1 MSKGLKR
8 QYGLTL
14 VELMVATTLSLVLL
28 AGVLVVFAAN
38 KTTYRMQ
45 NGLGTLQENG
55 RYAMRQIV
63 NDLQLAGFG
72 GCLSPNLQPRPRVI
86 NLVDGSPGYLDDF
99 TNGEFFSG
107 DDDGGSSFDGRAM
120 AGGTDA
126 IEIRGPLRS
135 AVAYVTG
142 EVNAAGNV
150 TVKDD
155 ATGVFSANDYLLISD
170 CAGADIFQATNV
182 QLTGGNTAI
191 AHADTGNTQAN
202 LSRAFAAD
210 AVVTGFATHTYFVAD
225 TGRDNGSGQ
234 DVTALYRFD
243 GTSAVELVDGVENL
257 QIEYALDTDGN
268 GRIDAFSDADGLSAA
283 QWAEVAA
290 IRIYL
295 LMNSVEAASAVVAPY
310 TYFPAQDTPITPDA
324 NDFRLRQEFSSLV
337 SVRNAVQ

>member
-1 MSKGLKR
+1 MSKGFKR
-8 QYGLTL
+8 QSGLTL

-72 GCLSPNLQPRPRVI
+72 GCLSPNLEPRPRVI
-86 NLVDGSPGYLDDF
+86 NLVDGSPTYL
-99 TNGEFFSG
+99 NEFAGGAFFAG
-107 DDDGGSSFDGRAM
+107 DDNGGSTYDGKAM
-120 AGGTDA
+120 SVGTDA

-135 AVAYVTG
+135 TVAYVTG
-142 EVNAAGNV
+142 GVNAAANV

-155 ATGVFSANDYLLISD
+155 VTGTFAANDYLLISD

-182 QLTGGNTAI
+182 QLVAGDTAI

-210 AVVTGFATHTYFVAD
+210 SVVTKLATHTYFIAD
-225 TGRDNGSGQ
+225 TGRTNASGQ
-234 DVTALYRFD
+234 AITALYRFD
-243 GTSAVELVDGVENL
+243 GTSAVELVDGVEDL
-257 QIEYALDTDGN
+257 QIEYAFDTG
-268 GRIDAFSDADGLSAA
+268 GTGKFSFKDADALNAA
-283 QWAEVAA
+283 EWAGVMA
-290 IRIYL
+290 IRISL

-310 TYFPAQDTPITPDA
+310 TYFPTQGTPITPDA
-324 NDFRLRQEFSSLV
+324 DDLRLRQEFSSLV

>member
-1 MSKGLKR
+1 MSKGFKR
-8 QYGLTL
+8 QSGLTL

-72 GCLSPNLQPRPRVI
+72 GCLSPNLEPKPRVI
-86 NLVDGSPGYLDDF
+86 NLVDGSPTYLDDF
-99 TNGEFFSG
+99 AGGEFFFYDT
-107 DDDGGSSFDGRAM
+107 DDSSYDGKAM
-120 AGGTDA
+120 ATGTDA

-135 AVAYVTG
+135 TVAFVTG
-142 EVNAAGNV
+142 EVNAAADV
-150 TVKDD
+150 TVKGDLIG
-155 ATGVFSANDYLLISD
+155 TFEEGDYLLISD

-182 QLTGGNTAI
+182 QLVAGDTAI
-191 AHADTGNTQAN
+191 AHAASDNTQAN

-210 AVVTGFATHTYFVAD
+210 SVVTKLATHTYFIAD
-225 TGRDNGSGQ
+225 TERDNSAGQ
-234 DVTALYRFD
+234 DIFALYRFD
-243 GTSAVELVDGVENL
+243 GASAVELVDGVENL

-268 GRIDAFSDADGLSAA
+268 GRIDDPDADALSTTE
-283 QWAEVAA
+283 WAEVAA
-290 IRIYL
+290 IRINL

-310 TYFPAQDTPITPDA
+310 TFFPTQATPITPAAD
-324 NDFRLRQEFSSLV
+324 DFRLRQEFSSLV